1 MVATR
6 RNYSRQA
13 VEAARSVLLELAH
26 LLGEYRDDMVLV
38 GGWVPELLLDAKQMP
53 HVGSTDVD
61 LALDHR
67 SLEQPRYE
75 SILALL
81 VDRGYQRS
89 EEQPFIFYRVVRV
102 EGRDVTVEVD
112 FLAGEYGGTGR
123 RRRTQVF
130 EDMRARKARGCDLA
144 FDMNADVH
152 LDGVLPDGGKD
163 KATIRVASI
172 VPFLV
177 MKGMALES
185 RLKEKDAWDIYY
197 CTRNFPGG
205 VDALIEQF
213 RPHVGHGLVREGL
226 AKIADKFGS
235 PDHMGPKFVADFEEI
250 DDSEERALL
259 QRDAYE
265 RIDYLL
271 RKLGVRQG

>member
-1 MVATR
+1 M
-6 RNYSRQA
+6 
-13 VEAARSVLLELAH
+13 ELAH

-38 GGWVPELLLDAKQMP
+38 GGWVPELLLDAKGMP

-61 LALDHR
+61 LALDHQ
-67 SLEQPRYE
+67 SLEQPGYE

-102 EGRDVTVEVD
+102 EGRDITVEVD
-112 FLAGEYGGTGR
+112 FLAGEYGGTGK

-144 FDMNADVH
+144 FDMNADVQ

-197 CTRNFPGG
+197 CVRNFPGG

-213 RPHVGHGLVREGL
+213 RPHIGHGLVHEGL

-235 PDHMGPKFVADFEEI
+235 PEHMGPKFVADFEEI
-250 DDSEERALL
+250 DDSEERDLL

-271 RKLGVRQG
+271 RKLGLRQD